1 MIGIDVLFQSWY
13 QQLPSFVSENVKA
26 MKRLTELKDIFV
38 EPILQKLRKSLK
50 EEVTTN
56 DGNLCQSLMRILET
70 IF

>member
-13 QQLPSFVSENVKA
+13 QQLSSFVSGNVKA